1 MNLKDLEYVPTATL
15 PALQTV
21 YRVQRTAALSTTV
34 TVGPLLLPPAGLLSG
49 RFDLATMDVGYFAE
63 TPETAAFEALARRE
77 AKTLSLAVL
86 GQRGL
91 ICVQAT
97 LALQLLDLRPHTPT
111 WPVLQSQRMH
121 VTQTLAA
128 AALQAGFEGI
138 VYRSAQQYGHDCY
151 AVFGAALHG
160 FNSVWSQPVL
170 KPSGAIHPA
179 VMAAIQGA
187 QIPLV
192 P

>member
-1 MNLKDLEYVPTATL
+1 MNLKDLEYAPTATL
-15 PALQTV
+15 PAWQTV
-21 YRVQRTAALSTTV
+21 YRVQRATAQHGTITI
-34 TVGPLLLPPAGLLSG
+34 GPLSLPPVGLLSA
-49 RFDLATMDVGYFAE
+49 RFDLAATVVGYFAE

-77 AKTLSLAVL
+77 SKTLSLAIL

-91 ICVQAT
+91 LCVQAT
-97 LALQLLDLRPHTPT
+97 SALQMLDLRPHTPT
-111 WPVLQSQRMH
+111 WPVLQSQRIH
-121 VTQTLAA
+121 VTQSLAA

-151 AVFGAALHG
+151 AIFGAGLRSINA
-160 FNSVWSQPVL
+160 VWTQPVL
-170 KPSGAIHPA
+170 KPSGAMHPA
-179 VMAAIQGA
+179 VMAAIRGA

>member
-21 YRVQRTAALSTTV
+21 YRVQRTAALITTV

-111 WPVLQSQRMH
+111 WPVLQSQRVH

-170 KPSGAIHPA
+170 KPSGAMHPA
-179 VMAAIQGA
+179 VMAAIRGA

>member
-1 MNLKDLEYVPTATL
+1 MNLKDLEYVPAATL

-21 YRVQRTAALSTTV
+21 YRVQRTVALSATV
-34 TVGPLLLPPAGLLSG
+34 TIGPLLLPPAGLLSG
-49 RFDLATMDVGYFAE
+49 RFDLAAVDVAYFAE

-86 GQRGL
+86 RQREV

-97 LALQLLDLRPHTPT
+97 SALHLLDLRPHTPT
-111 WPVLQSQRMH
+111 WPVLQSQRLH
-121 VTQTLAA
+121 VTQSLSAA
-128 AALQAGFEGI
+128 VLLAGFEGI
-138 VYRSAQQYGHDCY
+138 LYRSAQQYGHDCY
-151 AVFGAALHG
+151 AVFGLALHG

-170 KPSGAIHPA
+170 KPSGAMHPA
-179 VMAAIQGA
+179 IVAAIRGA

>member
-1 MNLKDLEYVPTATL
+1 MNLKDLEYAPSVTL
-15 PALQTV
+15 PAAQTV
-21 YRVQRTAALSTTV
+21 FRVQSTAALIGTV
-34 TVGPLLLPPAGLLSG
+34 TIGPLLLPPVGFLAG
-49 RFDLATMDVGYFAE
+49 RFDLAATDVGYFAE

-91 ICVQAT
+91 ICTQAT
-97 LALQLLDLRPHTPT
+97 LALQLLDLRPHRPT
-111 WPVLQSQRMH
+111 WPVLQSQRLH
-121 VTQTLAA
+121 VTQSLAVA
-128 AALQAGFEGI
+128 TVQAGFQVI

-151 AVFGAALHG
+151 AVFGAALQG
-160 FNSVWSQPVL
+160 FNMVWRQPIL
-170 KPSGAIHPA
+170 SSSGAMHPA
-179 VMAAIQGA
+179 VIAAIRGV